1 MAEQPSIADAP
12 DVSASA
18 AGTSATQAPAA
29 NAPAVDVS
37 ATGASPADAR
47 SRSLHERLQDPVIA
61 RDCRTL
67 GGMTQIWCADHHDDA
82 LRTPYEG
89 LGARA
94 GVYKPGKLPRLC
106 PECAAHLEY
115 GEARRALCPKDPK
128 PSCHAC
134 DVHCYKPQE
143 RAWQQKAMAYAGPRA
158 MFRGMFVDAMR
169 HLWQE
174 LRGRRMAK
182 RQK

>member
-1 MAEQPSIADAP
+1 
-12 DVSASA
+12 
-18 AGTSATQAPAA
+18 
-29 NAPAVDVS
+29 
-37 ATGASPADAR
+37 
-47 SRSLHERLQDPVIA
+47 
-61 RDCRTL
+61 
-67 GGMTQIWCADHHDDA
+67 MTQIWCADHHDDA